1 MSASKEVTMS
11 HMTNKKRR
19 AREANALLRGV
30 NGFNTGTR
38 THKNEKYD
46 NNRQK
51 VRVELRKTAQNEF

>member
-1 MSASKEVTMS
+1 MS
-11 HMTNKKRR
+11 HMTNKKRKI
-19 AREANALLRGV
+19 REANALLRGV